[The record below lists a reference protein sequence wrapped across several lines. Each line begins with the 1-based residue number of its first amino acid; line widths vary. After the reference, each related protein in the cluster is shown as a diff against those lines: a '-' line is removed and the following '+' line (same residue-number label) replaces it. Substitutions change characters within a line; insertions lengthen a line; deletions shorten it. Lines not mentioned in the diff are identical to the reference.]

1 VTWSLGV
8 DFGTSYT
15 VAAVATGSVVN
26 AIDVESNGRDRI
38 PSAVYLTPDA
48 EILVGTAAQHQAPFG
63 PERYE
68 PTPKRLLGE
77 GSVFLGDGLVPVVD
91 LAAAVLRRVYAEAC
105 RQQGERAPSQVRVTH
120 PAEWAE
126 TRLNVLREAIQRAGL
141 PEVTLVPEP
150 VAAAVRIAFLTTQPG
165 EKIAVYDFG
174 GGTFDAA
181 VLSRTADGFEVA
193 GPPAGRDPLGGEDI
207 DRRIVDHL
215 GELLS
220 PQHPEQWQ
228 SLLNPPDVAWRR
240 DAADFRREVQQAKE
254 TLSEVTAC
262 QLWVPGIERD
272 VQLTR
277 AELDDLIAPDVD
289 LTVDTLEAALAQAD
303 VKVEQLA
310 GLYLVG
316 GSSRIPLVAQTLW
329 RRLGVRPAVQDNP
342 KSVVAMGAAA
352 WTEGALPRS
361 ATAPPVALP
370 DGIERVEAPPAS
382 RPGRFRSQVAMALDH
397 QTWPQGYACTAQ
409 LVADHAADPPL
420 TVRARDEPARGLDAG
435 GLAERSRAVRA
446 SRTPGFWEESLASA
460 AVLGLGQGLER
471 RFTMR
476 VGDAPLTMLEQ
487 YLVVDGRAYTVA
499 FPESV
504 SPFMSSFRVEPA
516 SHDGTTW
523 YQAGFAVEFPE
534 DWSVTEAVTLQRNG
548 TGHTVTAER
557 AVLPAALPAEDWL
570 GQQIDVWKRRPGSR
584 KVGQVQ
590 GAVLNQPGEILTVLW
605 DREGS
610 PVITKLGL
618 ATAQGL
624 GYAMT
629 ITLQPAEQAL
639 FAPLA
644 RHARLGA

>member
-1 VTWSLGV
+1 VTWTLGI

-15 VAAVATGSVVN
+15 VAAVATGSAVN

-38 PSAVYLTPDA
+38 PSAVYLTQDS

-77 GSVFLGDGLVPVVD
+77 DSVFLGEGLVPVVD

-105 RQQGERAPSQVRVTH
+105 RQQGERTPEQVRVTH

-165 EKIAVYDFG
+165 ERIAVYDFG

-181 VLSRTADGFEVA
+181 VLARSDDGFEVA

-207 DRRIVDHL
+207 DRRIVNHL
-215 GELLS
+215 GELLAS
-220 PQHPEQWQ
+220 QHPEQWQ

-240 DAADFRREVQQAKE
+240 DSANFRREVQQAKE

-277 AELDDLIAPDVD
+277 AELDALIAADVD

-303 VKVEQLA
+303 VKVDQLA

-342 KSVVAMGAAA
+342 KSVVALGAAA
-352 WTEGALPRS
+352 WTAGALPRS

-370 DGIERVEAPPAS
+370 EGIERVEAPSAS
-382 RPGRFRSQVAMALDH
+382 RAGRFRSHVTMALDH
-397 QTWPQGYACTAQ
+397 ETWPPGYACTAQ
-409 LVADHAADPPL
+409 LVADHVGELPL
-420 TVRARDEPARGLDAG
+420 TVRARDEPAGALDAAA
-435 GLAERSRAVRA
+435 LAERSRAIRS
-446 SRTPGFWEESLASA
+446 SRTPGFWEESVAPA

-476 VGDAPLTMLEQ
+476 VGEGPMTMLEQ
-487 YLVVDGRAYTVA
+487 YLVAGSRAYTVA

-504 SPFMSSFRVEPA
+504 RQFIGSLRVEPV

-523 YQAGFAVEFPE
+523 FQAGFALEFPE
-534 DWSVTEAVTLQRNG
+534 DWSVTESVTLQRNG
-548 TGHTVTAER
+548 TGHAVTAER
-557 AVLPAALPAEDWL
+557 AVLPAVLSAEEWV
-570 GQQIDVWKRRPGSR
+570 GQQIEVWKRRPGSR

-590 GAVLNQPGEILTVLW
+590 GTILNQPGEILTVLW
-605 DREGS
+605 DRDGS

-618 ATAQGL
+618 AAAQDL

-629 ITLQPAEQAL
+629 ITLPPAEQAL

-644 RHARLGA
+644 RHARLTQ